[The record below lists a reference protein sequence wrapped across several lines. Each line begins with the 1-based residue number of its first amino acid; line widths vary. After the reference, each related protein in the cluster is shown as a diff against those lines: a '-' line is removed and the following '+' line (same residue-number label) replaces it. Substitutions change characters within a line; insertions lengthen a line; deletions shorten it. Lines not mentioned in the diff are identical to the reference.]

1 MKLSEIL
8 LFITIL
14 FLGWFGLEKQK
25 QCERK
30 DELIIKQNARIEFYE
45 RYPLCS
51 CAKLEFEYNEL
62 VKRNIPKKYGKEIK

>member
-8 LFITIL
+8 LFITLL
-14 FLGWFGLEKQK
+14 FTGWFGLEKQK
-25 QCERK
+25 QCDKK
-30 DELIIKQNARIEFYE
+30 DKALIELKTRIDFYE

-62 VKRNIPKKYGKEIK
+62 VKRNIPKKK